1 MKIFGGRYQNSFMNL
16 SISKKIILLMALFTV
31 MLALSWSTL
40 LVYLNNQLLK
50 SENMAFLQESLGK
63 AKKEMVRECHTTQA
77 IANYY
82 VMMPEIQRLVQMGN
96 QYQPAYINSR
106 ILKAAS
112 QNPAFIGLA
121 FYNKTGNVIDYI
133 SLDVA
138 FDPINQTEIS
148 GRPFERLMDGECE
161 YIWEYIDHTDQ
172 LYMKNERSDRL
183 CLWHVIC
190 DIVSAQPIGVVAISL
205 DSQELLFSEGKNK
218 ERNGLI
224 MLDSRG
230 KMAMGNDALAE
241 MGDLQRKM
249 LLQCAQRGADYT
261 TISIGKRSYYA
272 ISSDIPDV
280 PLTLYALSLIQ
291 NDPLNMVI
299 LPLNFIIS
307 SVLFFL
313 LLFPIYYLLSRII
326 TQPLMQ
332 LHRSIQQFSAG
343 NFDANIHFKYND
355 EIGQLGRA
363 FNNMVK
369 ENKRLIDQSY
379 ALKLRQKEAE
389 LNALQAQIN
398 PHFLYNLI
406 GSIQWNAYRKGDEEI
421 AEMAYSMG
429 QVFRI
434 SLNRGNNMIF
444 VEQEKDLILAYLKLQ
459 KKRYGDLLEY
469 SIEIQEETLKIQ
481 MPKLIIQPLVENSIV
496 HGMRG
501 GGQNLFIKI
510 MVSLDGERNKLL
522 IHCCDNGIGILPQ
535 TLALLP
541 DHLEQQGE
549 GRSNRMAIKNIY
561 ERLQLTYHENFSF
574 HIKSEANCGV
584 DITIEIPVIPTQNM
598 TGEG

>member
-40 LVYLNNQLLK
+40 LVYLNNQFLK
-50 SENMAFLQESLGK
+50 GENMAFLQESLEK

-121 FYNKTGNVIDYI
+121 FYNKTGDVIDYI

-218 ERNGLI
+218 ERNVEI

-291 NDPLNMVI
+291 NDQLNTVI

-522 IHCCDNGIGILPQ
+522 IHC
-535 TLALLP
+535 
-541 DHLEQQGE
+541 
-549 GRSNRMAIKNIY
+549 
-561 ERLQLTYHENFSF
+561 
-574 HIKSEANCGV
+574 
-584 DITIEIPVIPTQNM
+584 
-598 TGEG
+598 